1 MPRRPD
7 IPAQLEATAALL
19 LREPDER
26 VRTLVGEW
34 CGTQPPPLADMRQDF
49 FEVMAIP
56 QAGRFLPPY
65 EHVLRQA
72 KRKDGLWFFPPARHD
87 GGRLV
92 EGYYARL
99 GFDPARLEASPLVVA
114 PHLPGDHIG
123 VMFAF
128 LAHAIRLLATR
139 GGQDSRPQPAEAPD
153 RARLA
158 LELSSFRKLHIG
170 PWMELYADLL
180 AARGGP
186 YLAAVADAVRG
197 ARALIEGV
205 DIQAE
210 AAGPSPARSPDAAT
224 TGG

>member
-1 MPRRPD
+1 MPRQPD
-7 IPAQLEATAALL
+7 TPAQLEATAALL

-26 VRTLVGEW
+26 VRRLVGDW
-34 CGTQPPPLADMRQDF
+34 CGAQPPPLADMRQEF
-49 FEVMAIP
+49 FEVMAVP
-56 QAGRFLPPY
+56 QAGRFVPPY
-65 EHVLRQA
+65 EHVLVRA
-72 KRKDGLWFFPPARHD
+72 RRKNDLWFFPPARHD

-99 GFDPARLEASPLVVA
+99 GFEPARLAASPLVVA

-128 LAHAIRLLATR
+128 LAHAIRLLANG
-139 GGQDSRPQPAEAPD
+139 GGQGPQPLPAAVPD
-153 RARLA
+153 RARIARELA
-158 LELSSFRKLHIG
+158 SFRKLHVG

-197 ARALIEGV
+197 AHALIERL
-205 DIQAE
+205 DLEAQ
-210 AAGPSPARSPDAAT
+210 AAGHT
-224 TGG
+224 TGAPPTAAERGD